1 MDSEESSEDDSGG
14 VWIGVRTIHAIV
26 VAIVGDEDEASK
38 LVVGLGAYNVW
49 MIVEDGYVVV
59 AKCSYQRLV
68 LLKVFLELEIWLCVP
83 MIRKEDVEGEILC
96 IGVCCVVV
104 IAVVIAV
111 VTAIATV
118 IVQDRPVQEVEL
130 ELKHDR
136 FLVQGSWLPG
146 ERGEVGVCGVYGKG
160 IDAEDAHHTF
170 HALRGL
176 CSPEGNMGGGCMVVV
191 GVVLDDEVVVGL
203 ELDGGHGEEEE
214 YCCKENKI
222 ILYF

>member
-26 VAIVGDEDEASK
+26 LSIVGDEDEASK

-49 MIVEDGYVVV
+49 MIIEDGHVAV

-68 LLKVFLELEIWLCVP
+68 LLKVFLELEILLRVP
-83 MIRKEDVEGEILC
+83 VIRKEDVEGEILC

-104 IAVVIAV
+104 IAVVVAV
-111 VTAIATV
+111 ATAIAII
-118 IVQDRPVQEVEL
+118 IVQGRPVQEVEL

-136 FLVQGSWLPG
+136 LLVQGAWLPG

-160 IDAEDAHHTF
+160 IDAKDAHHAL
-170 HALRGL
+170 HALWCL
-176 CSPEGNMGGGCMVVV
+176 CGPERNMGGGCVVVV

-214 YCCKENKI
+214 
-222 ILYF
+222 